1 LIGWRIAFEQASI
14 WQKFTN
20 FSSFRQKTVAA
31 MYILQLLT
39 ALCLDLLFG
48 DPRGY
53 PHPVRLI
60 GRLCS
65 YSETLYRKM
74 FSSPEVAGFFT
85 VLSVIL
91 LSTGS
96 VSLLLVALGTLAPWL
111 ATLTA
116 IFFLYSGIAIRDL
129 QRHSKAV
136 ASLLGK
142 GAPLD
147 AARQAL
153 AQIVGRDTADLS
165 EEKICRATL
174 ETVAEN
180 MVDGITAPLFY
191 AVLASLASPLLGYSP
206 IACSAVGIV
215 GYKAINTMDSMI
227 AYKND
232 RYLRFGRTAARLDD
246 LANFVPARLSGLCLI
261 IAAFFL
267 KFDYREAARIYF
279 RDRLRHA
286 SPNSGHS
293 EAAVAGALGLD
304 FGGPS
309 AYQGILVEKPI
320 IGDRRRLPE
329 VEDIRRVNHLVFL
342 GSAIFVAV
350 LVGLREVLAGW

>member
-1 LIGWRIAFEQASI
+1 
-14 WQKFTN
+14 
-20 FSSFRQKTVAA
+20 
-31 MYILQLLT
+31 MYILHLLS
-39 ALCLDLLFG
+39 ALCLDLLLG

-65 YSETLYRKM
+65 ASETLYRKV

-111 ATLTA
+111 STLAA
-116 IFFLYSGIAIRDL
+116 ILLIYSGIAIRDL
-129 QRHSKAV
+129 QRHSNAV

-142 GAPLD
+142 ASLD

-153 AQIVGRDTADLS
+153 AQIVGRDTADLN

-191 AVLASLASPLLGYSP
+191 AVLASLASPLVGWSP

-215 GYKAINTMDSMI
+215 GYKAVNTMDSMI

-246 LANFVPARLSGLCLI
+246 LANYVPARLSGLCLI

-267 KFDYREAARIYF
+267 KFDYREAARIFF

-309 AYQGILVEKPI
+309 SYQGILVEKPI
-320 IGDRRRLPE
+320 IGDRSRLPE
-329 VEDIRRVNHLVFL
+329 VEDIHRVNRLVLF

-350 LVGLREVLAGW
+350 LVGLRGVLAGW